1 MQIGLK
7 LWSVNRGPC
16 AREAA
21 RLYEA
26 GVYDYMELYAVP
38 GSADSLPE
46 WKSLHIPCVIH
57 APHFKHGFN
66 LAVAECESAN
76 RRLYDETR
84 RFADELNASHI
95 IFHGGTFGCIAET
108 GRQLKS
114 LHEPRAL
121 IENKPCITSNEG
133 RILECRG
140 ARVEEIRMVLREA
153 GCGFCLD
160 IPHALCAANYM
171 RLEQVEMLRE
181 MNGLNPAM
189 YHLADMKN
197 AALHIDDHTP
207 LGQGV
212 LDMGMLVAEALCPG
226 AMVTIETKRTRPES
240 LEEFEQEVK
249 LLRAFA
255 GNSAG

>member
-7 LWSVNRGPC
+7 LWSVNRGAC

-21 RLYEA
+21 RLFED
-26 GVYDYMELYAVP
+26 GVFDYLELYAVP
-38 GSADSLPE
+38 GSAESLPE
-46 WKSLHIPCVIH
+46 WKSLQIPCVIH

-84 RFADELNASHI
+84 RFADELGASRI
-95 IFHGGTFGCIAET
+95 IFHGGTFGSMSET
-108 GRQLKS
+108 SRQLKA
-114 LHEPRAL
+114 LREPRAL

-140 ARVEEIRMVLREA
+140 SGVEEISMVLQEV

-160 IPHALCAANYM
+160 IPHALCAANYKN
-171 RLEQVEMLRE
+171 LEQLSLLRE
-181 MNGLNPAM
+181 MNRLNPVM
-189 YHLADMKN
+189 YHLADMKD

-212 LDMGMLVAEALCPG
+212 LDLETLVAAALRPG
-226 AMVTIETKRTRPES
+226 AMVTIESKRTHPES
-240 LEEFEQEVK
+240 LAEFEQEVK
-249 LLRAFA
+249 LLRAYV
-255 GNSAG
+255 GNSSD

>member
-1 MQIGLK
+1 
-7 LWSVNRGPC
+7 
-16 AREAA
+16 
-21 RLYEA
+21 
-26 GVYDYMELYAVP
+26 
-38 GSADSLPE
+38 
-46 WKSLHIPCVIH
+46 
-57 APHFKHGFN
+57 
-66 LAVAECESAN
+66 
-76 RRLYDETR
+76 
-84 RFADELNASHI
+84 
-95 IFHGGTFGCIAET
+95 
-108 GRQLKS
+108 
-114 LHEPRAL
+114 
-121 IENKPCITSNEG
+121 
-133 RILECRG
+133 
-140 ARVEEIRMVLREA
+140 
-153 GCGFCLD
+153 
-160 IPHALCAANYM
+160 M

-226 AMVTIETKRTRPES
+226 SMVTIETKRTRPES